1 MQIRKS
7 FKILIPAV
15 LILGTLAIA
24 GCNRKESSEG
34 EEDYRAEE
42 ISPEITRYSDT
53 VILVSLDRDEKS
65 IGFQNLETGLRYT
78 LNYDETTVFEDRYEA
93 GMSAAQLT
101 TGPIAD
107 IEFEKSEKKLKSL
120 RYADEY
126 FTYNKVDD
134 FKVYNGETRMTFLS
148 DKYVLDDYLVIASGN
163 ETMDVL
169 ELQEGDVLTVYGK
182 EHTIYSMSLEKGH
195 GYLRLSGDNYF
206 VGGFIEVGTKII
218 RRISEGML
226 LTIPEGEYDIL
237 VSNDGAQGK
246 KHVTVGRNQ
255 EVTLDLSDI
264 SVEKKYGQILF
275 ILNPSEASLYIDG
288 EKVDAS
294 VPIELEYGIHQ
305 LICRAD
311 GYVTKTNYINV
322 ASETASVTL
331 SLEAGE
337 NSKSDEETASAKD
350 TSEKT
355 DKDDE
360 KGKTDQN
367 SDKGQD
373 SSEDENKEDGTV
385 DDGTGLVSDDAAV
398 SDGEDSDTDTDTAN
412 TSAKVYIDAPEGAE
426 VYIDGNYVGIAPVS
440 FAKKSGTI
448 VVTLRKNGYRT
459 RSYTINIED
468 DDSSVR
474 YSFSDLLEDK

>member
-1 MQIRKS
+1 
-7 FKILIPAV
+7 
-15 LILGTLAIA
+15 
-24 GCNRKESSEG
+24 
-34 EEDYRAEE
+34 
-42 ISPEITRYSDT
+42 
-53 VILVSLDRDEKS
+53 
-65 IGFQNLETGLRYT
+65 
-78 LNYDETTVFEDRYEA
+78 
-93 GMSAAQLT
+93 
-101 TGPIAD
+101 
-107 IEFEKSEKKLKSL
+107 
-120 RYADEY
+120 
-126 FTYNKVDD
+126 
-134 FKVYNGETRMTFLS
+134 
-148 DKYVLDDYLVIASGN
+148 
-163 ETMDVL
+163 
-169 ELQEGDVLTVYGK
+169 
-182 EHTIYSMSLEKGH
+182 
-195 GYLRLSGDNYF
+195 
-206 VGGFIEVGTKII
+206 
-218 RRISEGML
+218 ML

-337 NSKSDEETASAKD
+337 NSKSDKETASEKD